1 MPYVLEVAHDIDRLT
16 MPKMCP
22 YCLANDVS
30 SSIEVKYMKT
40 LGFLSPAV
48 VLFLYQDRRFRFPA
62 CARCAKTVNFL
73 GKLAPAVTLIPLLTL
88 LAGIYFEWPHPD
100 LLVKTAIAGA
110 ALGGALILWRQWIV
124 LKFRVGYQN
133 HESTLLYARSR
144 RYAEEFARINRLTA
158 QYKLAV
164 LRWW

>member
-1 MPYVLEVAHDIDRLT
+1 MPHVLDVAHDLDRLK

-22 YCLANDVS
+22 YCLANDIS

-40 LGFLSPAV
+40 LGMLSPAV
-48 VLFLYQDRRFRFPA
+48 VLFVYQDNRFRFPA
-62 CARCAKTVNFL
+62 CGRCAKTVNIL
-73 GKLAPAVTLIPLLTL
+73 GKLAPLIALIPLIAL
-88 LAGIYFEWPHPD
+88 LAGVYLQWPHPE
-100 LLVKTAIAGA
+100 LLLKTAIGGA
-110 ALGGALILWRQWIV
+110 VLGGVLISYRQWIV

-144 RYAEEFARINRLTA
+144 HYAEELGRINNLTPQYRL
-158 QYKLAV
+158 LV